1 MKRGPLDVDPAV
13 LAERGHAVGGPPW
26 ILGHRGAPRLAPE
39 NTVASLAQAL
49 ALGLDGVE
57 FDVQPSREGEPV
69 VLHDESLDRTTNAK
83 GPVDARP
90 LVELCALDAG
100 AWFGKRFAGESLPHL
115 GDALDVGETQRA
127 PIFMV
132 ELKTTGL
139 VDAVVEQLRS
149 RGLERTA
156 YLASFHRSVVVAAR
170 DAGLRTMLLAEEAH
184 DDDRL
189 FVRRERIDAHG
200 LAAHGW
206 RVPDGALDWP
216 CERWAW
222 SVDLPRDLLEA
233 CRRPLSG
240 FNTNEPLR
248 ALSVRALVALAPSC
262 ATYPL
267 EVPELEVQPEHHGHT
282 WSGDWRVA
290 AFVTNPFDGPV
301 DVELA
306 FAVRTGA
313 FRVASSWTERRLA
326 PRERVAV
333 ELTVEGGTHSPGG
346 DPLLV
351 AHYRFDA
358 PVGRVPDGVGELVLD
373 APLVRRRVAVAR
385 SVRTRHTCLTEAPGR
400 EPATFALERR
410 GRSLVAALEHAGGL
424 ADARLVVRL
433 DGRTV
438 HGASS
443 VRLDLP
449 ADFDHRRGGVDF
461 SVAVLGVDT
470 TSGTGGFVWHRWSGG
485 LPSDLL
491 SGEPGRL
498 VPER

>member
-1 MKRGPLDVDPAV
+1 MSDADHAPSLEETLRARGASIV
-13 LAERGHAVGGPPW
+13 GPPW

-39 NTVASLAQAL
+39 NTVVSLAKAL
-49 ALGLDGVE
+49 ELGLDGVE

-69 VLHDESLDRTTNAK
+69 VLHDETLDRTTNAR
-83 GPVDARP
+83 GAVEARP

-100 AWFGKRFAGESLPHL
+100 AWFGKRFVGEPLPHL
-115 GDALDVGETQRA
+115 ADALDVGETARA

-156 YLASFHRSVVVAAR
+156 YLASFHRSVVEAAR
-170 DAGLRTMLLAEEAH
+170 DAGLRTMLLAETAS
-184 DDDRL
+184 DDDRAY
-189 FVRRERIDAHG
+189 VRRERIDAHG

-206 RVPDGALDWP
+206 RVPAGALDWS

-222 SVDLPRDLLEA
+222 SVDSPSDLLEA
-233 CRRPLSG
+233 CRRPLAG

-248 ALSVRALVALAPSC
+248 ALSVRALVALAPDDRGP
-262 ATYPL
+262 YPL
-267 EVPELEVQPEHHGHT
+267 EVPDLEVRPEHHDHT
-282 WSGDWRVA
+282 WSGDWTVQAYVR
-290 AFVTNPFDGPV
+290 NPFERTTL
-301 DVELA
+301 VELS
-306 FAVRTGA
+306 FAVKNGA
-313 FRVASSWTERRLA
+313 FKVGGTPTEFTLAPGERRKVALA
-326 PRERVAV
+326 VQ
-333 ELTVEGGTHSPGG
+333 GGTHSPGA

-351 AHYRFDA
+351 ARFVFQGGALGGLD
-358 PVGRVPDGVGELVLD
+358 ELVLD

-385 SVRTRHTCLTEAPGR
+385 SVRLRHACLAETPGR

-410 GRSLVAALEHAGGL
+410 GRALVVALESAAGL

-438 HGASS
+438 HGASG
-443 VRLDLP
+443 VRIDLP
-449 ADFDHRRGGVDF
+449 RDFDVRAEGVDF
-461 SVAVLGVDT
+461 SVAVLGVDPAGDP
-470 TSGTGGFVWHRWSGG
+470 SRLVWRRWAGG

-498 VPER
+498 VAER